1 MKSIFVCEDKPCV
14 HRVYSGNIT
23 KKLVD
28 LAGLDPVVY
37 DKNEIM
43 AMPQKFKDVEYIFS
57 TWGMPAFTKEEVNA
71 YLPALKCI
79 FYAAGTVRFFA
90 RGFLEAGVKV
100 FSAAAAYAI
109 PVAETA
115 AAEIALANKGFF
127 QTARVYKKEQYT
139 QSRCILENCAGNY
152 DTNVGIIGVGMI
164 GKEVVRLL
172 HNYHLNVFA
181 YDPFLPDE
189 KAIELGVTKCDLETL
204 FKTCSTISNHLADN
218 AQTRGMLTGKLF
230 LSMPPYATFI
240 NTGRGAQVL
249 EDELIDVLQK
259 RPDLT
264 AILDVTDP
272 EPVKAGNALYS
283 LDNCILTP
291 HIAGSQSKEVCR
303 MAEYMLNEYEN
314 FIKGAPTPY
323 EVTLTMMQTM
333 A

>member
-14 HRVYSGNIT
+14 HRVYSGSIT

-28 LAGLDPVVY
+28 IAGLDPVVY
-37 DKNEIM
+37 NKNEIM
-43 AMPQKFKDVEYIFS
+43 ATPKKFQDVEYIFS

-79 FYAAGTVRFFA
+79 FYAAGTVKFFA
-90 RGFLEAGVKV
+90 RGFLEAGVKL
-100 FSAAAAYAI
+100 FSAAAANAI

-115 AAEIALANKGFF
+115 VAQIVLANKGFF
-127 QTARVYKKEQYT
+127 QTARIYKKEQYEN
-139 QSRCILENCAGNY
+139 SRCVLENCAGNY

-172 HNYHLNVFA
+172 KNYHLNIFA

-189 KAIELGVTKCDLETL
+189 KAIELGITKCDLETL
-204 FKTCSTISNHLADN
+204 FKTCFTISNHLADN
-218 AQTRGMLTGKLF
+218 AQTRGMLTGELF

-240 NTGRGAQVL
+240 NTGRGAQVV
-249 EDELIDVLQK
+249 EADLIDTLIK

-264 AILDVTDP
+264 AVLDVTDP
-272 EPVKAGNALYS
+272 EPVKSGNELYS
-283 LDNCILTP
+283 LDNCVLTP

-303 MAEYMLNEYEN
+303 MAEFMLREYEN
-314 FIKGAPTPY
+314 YTQNQPTQY
-323 EVTLTMMQTM
+323 EITLDMLKTM